1 MEINLKVVGKKL
13 ELTFSDDVSP
23 ETLVKVLAIVQNN
36 FITQNCESSRPHLLD
51 YINDLLSGR
60 DPRLRMSSD
69 FEVKGKF

>member
-13 ELTFSDDVSP
+13 ELTFSDDVTP

-36 FITQNCESSRPHLLD
+36 FITQNCESSRTHLLD

-69 FEVKGKF
+69 FEVKGQF